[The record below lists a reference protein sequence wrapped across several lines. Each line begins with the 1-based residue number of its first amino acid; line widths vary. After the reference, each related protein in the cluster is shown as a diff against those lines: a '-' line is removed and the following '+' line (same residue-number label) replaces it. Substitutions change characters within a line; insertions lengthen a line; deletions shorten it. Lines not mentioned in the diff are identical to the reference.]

1 MRGFGEDIYNG
12 LISLDEA
19 ERQQTEIFS
28 KINKLKKYN
37 VRSKKNK
44 KFKKGVIKNL
54 NIPYHARIDIIEGF
68 KNGVFSMSSNTE
80 NISEQTDSIMKPK
93 IPGWVHINDFSFNR
107 LKNTIDN
114 AVNKNLGPFLS
125 KEKFNYLPLQDF
137 LQRILDGEF
146 NDAEEARKYSTENI
160 YEKYEK
166 SK

>member
-1 MRGFGEDIYNG
+1 M
-12 LISLDEA
+12 
-19 ERQQTEIFS
+19 
-28 KINKLKKYN
+28 
-37 VRSKKNK
+37 
-44 KFKKGVIKNL
+44 

-114 AVNKNLGPFLS
+114 VVNKNLGPFLS